1 MQDSIVIVGSGVIGL
16 DVALILAEKGYG
28 HRTTIVATH
37 LPGDT
42 SINYTSPWAGANF
55 SAISGSD
62 ANALIWDKTGYKRLM
77 KLADTHGSVA
87 AISKAQSLEFWDEKP
102 AEQKL
107 KSLAGYLEDF
117 TVLPSHKLLPGVK
130 YGISFT
136 TVTMNAPKH
145 IQYLKHQLEA
155 HGVRFL
161 RRDLDHLDSAFLSKR
176 TKIIFNCTGNGAR
189 NLPGVEDERCFPV
202 RGQIL
207 LVRAPQINQNIMRH
221 GKDYETYIIPRPFSN
236 GNVVLGGFM
245 QKGND
250 TGDTFAHEAD
260 SIWTRT
266 TTLEPSLD
274 VSQTEI
280 LASFAGLRPGRLGGA
295 RIEKEAWSDGRLV
308 VHNYGAGGTGYQA
321 GLGMATEAVELAL
334 PFLENS
340 IDGLNGFE
348 QGKL

>member
-28 HRTTIVATH
+28 HHTTIVAQH

-42 SINYTSPWAGANF
+42 SVNYTSPWAGANF

-62 ANALIWDKTGYKRLM
+62 ANALTWDKAGYKRLM
-77 KLADTHGSVA
+77 KLADTHGSIA
-87 AISKAQSLEFWDEKP
+87 AISKTQSLEFWDEKP

-107 KSLAGYLEDF
+107 QSLAGYLEDF

-130 YGISFT
+130 YGVSFT
-136 TVTMNAPKH
+136 TVTINAPKH
-145 IQYLKHQLEA
+145 IQYLKHQLEEQ
-155 HGVRFL
+155 GVKFL
-161 RRDLDHLDSAFLSKR
+161 RRELEHLDSAFLGKH
-176 TKIIFNCTGNGAR
+176 TKVVFNCTGNGAR
-189 NLPGVEDERCFPV
+189 HLPGVGDEKCFPV

-207 LVRAPQINQNIMRH
+207 LARAPQIKQNIMRH
-221 GKDYETYIIPRPFSN
+221 GKDYETYIIPRPNSR
-236 GNVVLGGFM
+236 GNVILGGFM
-245 QKGND
+245 QKRNG

-260 SIWTRT
+260 SIWKRT

-274 VSQTEI
+274 VPETEI

-295 RIEKEAWSDGRLV
+295 RIEKEARSDGRIV

-321 GLGMATEAVELAL
+321 GLGMAMEAVELAL
-334 PFLENS
+334 PSLGDS
-340 IDGLNGFE
+340 VGSLNGLE
-348 QGKL
+348 KAKL